1 MDQALYARS
10 DLYERAVI
18 GHNHY
23 AAFHLVTHLQVG
35 VQCIPRV
42 SRKLFQAQC
51 DTFFRIVE
59 VEDYDVELL
68 VELDDL
74 FGMVHSAPAQVG
86 DVDQAVYAAQVD
98 EYAVRGDVLDG
109 TFEDLAFFELRHDL
123 LLLCF
128 ELGFDQRLV
137 RYDHV
142 AELLVDLHDL
152 ELHGLVYV
160 NIVVADRFHVNLRAG
175 QERLDAE
182 YVDDHTALGAAL
194 DVTLDNLVFLQSLV
208 DTIPR
213 AELTGFFM

>member
-35 VQCIPRV
+35 VQRIPRM
-42 SRKLFQAQC
+42 SRKLLQTQC

-59 VEDYDVELL
+59 VENHDIEFL
-68 VELDDL
+68 VELNDL
-74 FGMVHSAPAQVG
+74 FGMVHTAPAQVG
-86 DVDQAVYAAQVD
+86 DVDQTVYAAQVD
-98 EYAVRGDVLDG
+98 EHAVRGDVLDG

-123 LLLCF
+123 FLLSF

-152 ELHGLVYV
+152 ELHGLVHV
-160 NIVVADRFHVNLRAG
+160 NVVVADRFHVDLRTG
-175 QERLDAE
+175 QERLDTE

-194 DVTLDNLVFLQSLV
+194 DVTLDNLVFLQGLV